1 MQFLYS
7 LLKIRKQISTLAAS
21 LILAIIAQAQN
32 GQLKGVVRTSDGKPA
47 AQVNVQLKEIKKG
60 TVSAED
66 GSYTL
71 SNIPEGKYTLIV
83 SFVGL
88 QTVQKPVAV
97 TNNETNNLDFTLAE
111 NENQLAK

>member
-1 MQFLYS
+1 MQFLYLS
-7 LLKIRKQISTLAAS
+7 KFRKQISTLAAS
-21 LILAIIAQAQN
+21 LMLAIITHAQH
-32 GQLKGVVRTSDGKPA
+32 GQLKGVVKTSDDKPA

-71 SNIPEGKYTLIV
+71 SNLPEGKYTLIV

-88 QTVQKPVAV
+88 RTVQKPVEV
-97 TNNETNNLDFTLAE
+97 INNEINHLDFTLAE
-111 NENQLAK
+111 TKMNWQK